1 MPKKSGL
8 LNRKEGNFNPTNQF
22 NSTEQTSDNIEQNKT
37 VQKTKTQSKKRKNI
51 KVSELQKNSLDAL
64 KHINN
69 VTYDYEIIQI
79 LIDSYVDSE
88 SETVKRK
95 FKTFLE

>member
-8 LNRKEGNFNPTNQF
+8 LNRKEGNFNPENKF
-22 NSTEQTSDNIEQNKT
+22 KGTEQKNNLLGQEQNKANS
-37 VQKTKTQSKKRKNI
+37 KNQSKKRKNI
-51 KVSELQKNSLDAL
+51 KVSEMQKNSLDAL

-79 LIDSYVDSE
+79 LIDSYIDSE
-88 SETVKRK
+88 SENVKRK
-95 FKTFLE
+95 FKSFLD